1 MRQLKTSKSD
11 ELWRKMK
18 KCENG
23 KAIQLKQRKRK
34 YEKPKYHSKPGEI
47 VE

>member
-23 KAIQLKQRKRK
+23 KAVKLKQRKK
-34 YEKPKYHSKPGEI
+34 NMKNLNITQNQEKL
-47 VE
+47 